1 MARPAQPRP
10 TPVLPPGE
18 ALDARYAAAQRA
30 AEAAEAEVRQAS
42 ARHLAGLLRARPEA
56 RFAAL
61 ADGTSVLTQ
70 EDRTQLLTSLRGAA
84 APARAISAVT
94 ASRWAIWRSRLPYRV
109 VSLGIWGFTVVAAIG
124 LALLAWRRTPQGYV
138 MLSGRQDL
146 SVSWQLPEGNR
157 VEDVLKPNQRYQLLR
172 WSGEGG
178 RLRLW
183 LPGRGYAEA
192 QVARSDLRSVP

>member
-10 TPVLPPGE
+10 SPVLPPGE
-18 ALDARYAAAQRA
+18 ALDARYAAARRA

-42 ARHLAGLLRARPEA
+42 ARHLANLLRARPEA

-70 EDRTQLLTSLRGAA
+70 QDRTQLLTSLRGAA
-84 APARAISAVT
+84 APLRAISAVT
-94 ASRWAIWRSRLPYRV
+94 ASRWAIWRSRLPYRM
-109 VSLGIWGFTVVAAIG
+109 VSLVLWGVTVTATIG
-124 LALLAWRRTPQGYV
+124 FALLAWRRTPEGYV
-138 MLSGRQDL
+138 VLSGRQDL

-157 VEDVLKPNQRYQLLR
+157 VEDVLKPGQRYQLLR

-178 RLRLW
+178 RLRSW
-183 LPGRGYAEA
+183 LPGRGYAEV